1 MSSFQLNVKNSSHPT
16 IVGFR
21 VEGHFKE
28 KSAMRLRKVTKIQEI
43 RQASASDRK
52 FSSSSRRFKSASGR
66 SSSSSNKAKGKG
78 FNGEKK
84 ISFGAT
90 AAKNT
95 YL

>member
-1 MSSFQLNVKNSSHPT
+1 MSNFQLNVKNSSHPT
-16 IVGFR
+16 IVCFR
-21 VEGHFKE
+21 VERHFKE
-28 KSAMRLRKVTKIQEI
+28 KSAMRLRKVTKIQDI

-52 FSSSSRRFKSASGR
+52 FSSSSLRRFKSASGR

-95 YL
+95 